1 MGAIIIP
8 PYPTLQA
15 GVQSDLLKITS
26 ATPDQK
32 LEIVPV
38 SLQGGVEFTP
48 KAVEII
54 NPQAHAHFR
63 VSAKKAGAY
72 RIQYL
77 LSGPDKINFLTPEDG
92 LLIVSEAEKQENLK
106 TIPDE
111 SFAKYQCRKYTLD
124 KCVTTSHDIGL
135 VSSCPWVSDGS
146 FGYQSTIINNLKLPL
161 SLSGLNSTIENKH
174 ERAYKKDGVLTVYQE
189 TLDVMK
195 SGIKQCPKTDV
206 IAALNCQ
213 VETPFGT
220 AEHKFIIE
228 CNLFARA
235 YLRVVSTVTPWWYNL
250 ELPYDYEGFHVN
262 DIQSLVI
269 KGQAAEKLVLCPRI
283 PKFSNNIYSV
293 FTPKARLAL
302 SLLSMKSTIQNKEP
316 SCVGMDLCN
325 GVHYF
330 SVGGKG
336 RIDLSPSIT
345 SAGVTNMRM
354 GLYSLG
360 FLGDKTKE
368 EHCAKKFD
376 YVGKQWS
383 QACLKPNLWAMVG
396 GSILLNNVNIS
407 YNGETFVESSD
418 EEQVS
423 IKARPHDAISCT
435 QLLSN
440 SLIRKLS
447 LWFQLKSAKESY
459 DTYRIVCTGLKR
471 RLKAYR
477 LTKAYFHLGRNWSQ
491 RSRETMN

>member
-15 GVQSDLLKITS
+15 GVQSDLLKITF
-26 ATPDQK
+26 ATPSQR

-48 KAVEII
+48 KAVEIV
-54 NPQAHAHFR
+54 NSQDHAHFR
-63 VSAKKAGAY
+63 VLAKKAGAY

-92 LLIVSEAEKQENLK
+92 LLIVSEAEKQESLK

-124 KCVTTSHDIGL
+124 KCVTTSHDISL
-135 VSSCPWVSDGS
+135 VSSCPWVSYGS
-146 FGYQSTIINNLKLPL
+146 FGYQSAIINNLKLPL
-161 SLSGLNSTIENKH
+161 SLAGLNSTIENKQ

-195 SGIKQCPKTDV
+195 SGIKQCLKTDV
-206 IAALNCQ
+206 KAALNCQ
-213 VETPFGT
+213 AETPFGT
-220 AEHKFIIE
+220 AEHKFVIE

-250 ELPYDYEGFHVN
+250 EHPYDYEGFHVN

-269 KGQAAEKLVLCPRI
+269 KGQAAEKLLLCPRI
-283 PKFSNNIYSV
+283 PKSSNNIYSV

-316 SCVGMDLCN
+316 SCIAIDLCN

-330 SVGGKG
+330 SVGGKD
-336 RIDLSPSIT
+336 RIDMSPSIT
-345 SAGVTNMRM
+345 SAGATNMRM
-354 GLYSLG
+354 GLYSMG
-360 FLGDKTKE
+360 FLGNKTKE
-368 EHCAKKFD
+368 EHCAEKFN
-376 YVGKQWS
+376 YIGKQWG

-396 GSILLNNVNIS
+396 GTILLNNVNIS
-407 YNGETFVESSD
+407 YNGEMFLESSD
-418 EEQVS
+418 AERVR
-423 IKARPHDAISCT
+423 IKARPHDPISCT
-435 QLLSN
+435 QPLSN
-440 SLIRKLS
+440 SLIPTLS
-447 LWFQLKSAKESY
+447 LWFEHNSTKESH
-459 DTYRIVCTGLKR
+459 DTNRIVCTGL
-471 RLKAYR
+471 
-477 LTKAYFHLGRNWSQ
+477 
-491 RSRETMN
+491 